1 MGRGR
6 GHQGLLLKCLLGES
20 TDKGSDSYHICSLI
34 LLPSSSIVL
43 ILKSI
48 PEKKKK
54 ERKGH
59 ISVSPISQ
67 AMSEEGAV
75 NMCRLQ
81 LPWFMEHLAGTG
93 HVGSWNPHNKSR
105 VTGRTFSSHG
115 RES

>member
-6 GHQGLLLKCLLGES
+6 GHQGLLLKHSLGEG

-54 ERKGH
+54 KRH
-59 ISVSPISQ
+59 ITVSPVSQ
-67 AMSEEGAV
+67 AVPEGAA

-81 LPWFMEHLAGTG
+81 LPQFM
-93 HVGSWNPHNKSR
+93 
-105 VTGRTFSSHG
+105 
-115 RES
+115 

>member
-6 GHQGLLLKCLLGES
+6 GHQGLQLKCSLGES

-67 AMSEEGAV
+67 AMSEEGAANNV
-75 NMCRLQ
+75 Q
-81 LPWFMEHLAGTG
+81 
-93 HVGSWNPHNKSR
+93 
-105 VTGRTFSSHG
+105 VTAAMVYGAPGWHWACG
-115 RES
+115 ILESPQQI